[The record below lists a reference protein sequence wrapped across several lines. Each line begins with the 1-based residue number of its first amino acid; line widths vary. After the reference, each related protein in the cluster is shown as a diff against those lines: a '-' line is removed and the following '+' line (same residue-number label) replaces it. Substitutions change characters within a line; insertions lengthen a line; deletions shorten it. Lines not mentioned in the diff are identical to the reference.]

1 MESSESRR
9 KDFCEFYHRLLSP
22 RVATLI
28 VALREDG
35 KPNVM
40 PAAWHTPVS
49 VRPPILAVCIS
60 PSRYTHPL
68 ILKNK
73 EFTVNIP
80 DLSMKDAV
88 ETAGSKSG
96 RDFDKSSLFKFTPA
110 TKIET
115 PLIDGAIGTIECEL
129 SQAIDVG
136 DHTVFL
142 GNVVAC
148 QARGFG
154 EVWKGK
160 SPLLHLGSS
169 FYTVMKESQPQ

>member
-1 MESSESRR
+1 MESAGDQS
-9 KDFCEFYHRLLSP
+9 KDYCEFYHRLLSP
-22 RVATLI
+22 RVAALV
-28 VALREDG
+28 VALRDDG
-35 KPNVM
+35 RPNVM
-40 PAAWHTPVS
+40 AAAWHSPVS

-60 PSRYTHPL
+60 PARYTHSL
-68 ILKNK
+68 IIKNR

-88 ETAGSKSG
+88 EIAGSKSG
-96 RDFDKSSLFKFTPA
+96 KDFDKSSLFKFTPA
-110 TKIET
+110 AKIKT
-115 PLIDGAIGTIECEL
+115 PLIDGAIGAIECEL

-136 DHTVFL
+136 DHSVLF

-148 QARGFG
+148 HAKGFG

-169 FYTVMKESQPQ
+169 FYTVMK